1 MNWKRFLLVVGAIL
15 IVLSGFALE
24 AKLLPFC
31 TSSIERMPWL
41 FEDVLYF
48 VGNNYDIYQI
58 VLKEDGSWGEI
69 KQVEGEVNTLA
80 NEISP
85 CVVRSGDDLVMYFA
99 RYSDATDYDFF
110 RAVLDM
116 KSGEW
121 IGVTPVKELNTDT
134 QEWKIWV
141 NEGETLAYITTKGSH
156 GGVAPVGG
164 RDIWMS
170 EKVEGKWTTPLN
182 VAALNT
188 AGDEWSVFVDPL
200 GRIWIDGSREEV
212 LGGHDI
218 YYYDP
223 QSKKIVHPGEDINT
237 MYNDRSV
244 WTDGKTLILSSSDR
258 KGGAG
263 SYDLYT
269 VDLEGEVA
277 RPAVVVEAREEI
289 TATPGDLRASM
300 DGKYVLEGQTVTVE
314 GVALVSTGEWHDKA
328 NYFAIADASAGV
340 FVYGAGFIE
349 PFVRKGDL
357 VRVTGTLSIVGYS
370 TDIGSLVILP
380 SGPEDIVVLSNDADL
395 PAPKILFSD
404 TSGAALASY
413 EARPVMFFGKV
424 SQYDNETIARGFA
437 IDGSSD
443 SGYDDSKGEVKVKFY
458 SYAQI
463 DISGLENGD
472 YASVKG
478 VLVLDKE
485 GNYYVRPTEKSDIS
499 ELQRNRL
506 IFLSTVADRTLVTE
520 EGPQEEGSEAG
531 NGQILE
537 SAADRIFASA
547 SDGRLFLS
555 AYSVGGTRAGNGP
568 AIYEY
573 IDGALVKLALP
584 GEAEYP
590 DVKGNK
596 LVFACRIS
604 PDDLNSS
611 WEIYHLDLESKKLQ
625 KLLASP
631 SDEIEPVL
639 SPDGERVVFSR
650 QANGRWELV
659 ELETASGR
667 ESVIEVNAKSGD
679 FSSDGGELV
688 FQHLDESWDLVE
700 LSKLDSPIG
709 LSRRKLLATPFDE
722 TSPAVNDDSNL
733 IAFVADY
740 RGKGEVFL
748 LDTTTGEVRPL
759 FAEVTESKNP
769 FWIDA
774 ELGVAKRSETGWEM
788 AIVEVA
794 EEKIGPFEEVENF
807 LHKPRLTSPAMVDL
821 NEVRFEI
828 SLKEGFVPVK
838 AYLQGGGR
846 TIPVMCNGNDA
857 IVTGSAVA
865 GLYDLRIVAR
875 SASGYHSWIEP
886 KSVYLGDSSRT
897 VRIVQL
903 TDIHLGLVKKPEN
916 REGFIKL
923 LEGAKSEE
931 PTMIVIT
938 GDVSDAAQYYP
949 DDYAF
954 LRSALIEHAECPVFV
969 IPGNHDS
976 QRAGKVVGK
985 EVWTELF
992 GELYF
997 GFEWG
1002 GWRYI
1007 FLDTGDSDY
1016 GLVSGMVS
1024 EEQMDWLRREV
1035 GKDRKKTVLFAHHNP
1050 FDTRWSFF
1058 EKESNRQELVEVL
1071 EGGNLMLALFG
1082 HRHSDA
1088 IDYHDEILAITTRKS
1103 LEGSALSYRLV
1114 ILDREGIVKIS
1125 QELPKASKSM

>member
-1 MNWKRFLLVVGAIL
+1 MNWKRFLLVIGTIL
-15 IVLSGFALE
+15 IVLSGFAFE

-48 VGNNYDIYQI
+48 VGNNYDIYQ
-58 VLKEDGSWGEI
+58 VTLKEDGSWGEI
-69 KQVEGEVNTLA
+69 RQVEGEVNTLA

-85 CVVRSGDDLVMYFA
+85 CVVRSGEDLVMYFA

-110 RAVLDM
+110 RAVLDI

-121 IGVTPVKELNTDT
+121 IDVTPAKELNTDT

-141 NEGETLAYITTKGSH
+141 SEGETLAYITTKGSH

-164 RDIWMS
+164 RDIWIS

-182 VAALNT
+182 VGALNT
-188 AGDEWSVFVDPL
+188 AGDEWSVFVAPD
-200 GRIWIDGSREEV
+200 GKIWIDGSREEV

-244 WTDGKTLILSSSDR
+244 WTDGKTLIISSSDR
-258 KGGAG
+258 KSGAG

-269 VDLEGEVA
+269 VNLEGEAA
-277 RPAVVVEAREEI
+277 RSPVSIEIREEI
-289 TATPGDLRASM
+289 TVALSDLRVSM

-328 NYFAIADASAGV
+328 NYFTIADASAGV
-340 FVYGAGFIE
+340 FVYGAGFTE
-349 PFVRKGDL
+349 PFVKKGDL

-404 TSGAALASY
+404 TSRMSLAAF

-424 SQYDNETIARGFA
+424 SQYDNETIARGFL

-443 SGYDDSKGEVKVKFY
+443 SVYEDSKSEVKIKFY

-506 IFLSTVADRTLVTE
+506 IFLSTVADRTVLAE
-520 EGPQEEGSEAG
+520 EDPQEQRSEVG
-531 NGQILE
+531 NGQILLN
-537 SAADRIFASA
+537 ATDRIFASA
-547 SDGRLFLS
+547 SNGRLFLS
-555 AYSVGGTRAGNGP
+555 TYSVGATRAGNGP

-573 IDGALVKLALP
+573 VDGTLVKLALP

-639 SPDGERVVFSR
+639 SPDGKRVVFSR
-650 QANGRWELV
+650 QANGHWELV
-659 ELETASGR
+659 ELEIASCR
-667 ESVIEVNAKSGD
+667 ESVIEINAKSAD
-679 FSSDGGELV
+679 FSSDGDELV
-688 FQHLDESWDLVE
+688 FQYLDESWDLVE
-700 LSKLDSPIG
+700 LSKMESPLGI
-709 LSRRKLLATPFDE
+709 SSRKLLATPFDE

-733 IAFVADY
+733 VAFVADY
-740 RGKGEVFL
+740 RGKSEVFL
-748 LDTTTGEVRPL
+748 LDKTSGEVRPL
-759 FAEVTESKNP
+759 FSEITESKNP
-769 FWIDA
+769 FWKDDK
-774 ELGVAKRSETGWEM
+774 LGVAKRSEVGWEM
-788 AIVEVA
+788 VIAEVA
-794 EEKIGPFEEVENF
+794 EEKIGPLEEVGNF
-807 LHKPRLTSPAMVDL
+807 LRKPRLTSPAMVDL
-821 NEVRFEI
+821 DEVRFEI
-828 SLKEGFVPVK
+828 LLKEGFVPVK
-838 AYLQGGGR
+838 AYLQGDGR
-846 TIPVMCNGNDA
+846 TIPVMCYGKDA
-857 IVTGSAVA
+857 IVTGNAVA
-865 GLYDLRIVAR
+865 GLYDLRIIAR
-875 SASGYHSWIEP
+875 TDSGYHSWIEP

-903 TDIHLGLVKKPEN
+903 TDIHLGLAKKPEN

-923 LEGAKSEE
+923 LEGVQSEG

-954 LRSALIEHAECPVFV
+954 LRSALIEHADCPVFV

-997 GFEWG
+997 SFEWDS
-1002 GWRYI
+1002 WRYI

-1024 EEQMDWLRREV
+1024 EDQMNWLRGEV
-1035 GKDRKKTVLFAHHNP
+1035 GKDKKKTILFAHHNP

-1058 EKESNRQELVEVL
+1058 EKEQNRQELVEVL
-1071 EGGNLMLALFG
+1071 ERGNLMLALFG

-1088 IDYHDEILAITTRKS
+1088 IDYHDETLAITTRKS
-1103 LEGSALSYRLV
+1103 LENSALSYRLV

>member
-1 MNWKRFLLVVGAIL
+1 MNWKRFLLVVEAIL
-15 IVLSGFALE
+15 IVLSGFAFE

-58 VLKEDGSWGEI
+58 ALKEDGSWGEI

-85 CVVRSGDDLVMYFA
+85 CVVRSGNDLVMYFA

-110 RAVLDM
+110 RAVLD
-116 KSGEW
+116 KNSGEW
-121 IGVTPVKELNTDT
+121 TNVTSVKELNTDT

-156 GGVAPVGG
+156 GGAAPVGG

-182 VAALNT
+182 VAVLNT
-188 AGDEWSVFVDPL
+188 TGDEWSVFVAPD
-200 GRIWIDGSREEV
+200 GKIWIDGSREEV
-212 LGGHDI
+212 IGGHDI

-223 QSKKIVHPGEDINT
+223 NSKKIVHPGEDINT

-258 KGGAG
+258 KDGAG

-269 VDLEGEVA
+269 VDLEGEAIQSPVA
-277 RPAVVVEAREEI
+277 VEVREEI
-289 TATPGDLRASM
+289 TATLGDLRSSM
-300 DGKYVLEGQTVTVE
+300 DGKYILEGQTVTVE

-328 NYFAIADASAGV
+328 NYFTIADASAGV
-340 FVYGAGFIE
+340 FVYGAGFTE

-380 SGPEDIVVLSNDADL
+380 SGPEDIVVLSEGADL
-395 PAPKILFSD
+395 PTPKILFTD
-404 TSGAALASY
+404 TPRTALAAY

-424 SQYDNETIARGFA
+424 SQYDNETIARGFV

-443 SGYDDSKGEVKVKFY
+443 SEYEDSKGEIKVKFY

-499 ELQRNRL
+499 EIQRNRM
-506 IFLSTVADRTLVTE
+506 IFLSTVADKALLAVE
-520 EGPQEEGSEAG
+520 DSQEVESEAG
-531 NGQILE
+531 NDRILE
-537 SAADRIFASA
+537 SAADRIFASS

-555 AYSVGGTRAGNGP
+555 AYSVGGTRAGSGP

-573 IDGALVKLALP
+573 IDGELVKLALP

-590 DVKGNK
+590 DIKGK
-596 LVFACRIS
+596 GLVFACRIS

-625 KLLASP
+625 KLLSSP

-639 SPDGERVVFSR
+639 SPDGKKVVFSR
-650 QANGRWELV
+650 QANGHWELV
-659 ELETASGR
+659 ELEIASGS
-667 ESVIEVNAKSGD
+667 ESVIEVNAKSAD
-679 FSSDGGELV
+679 FSSDGRELV
-688 FQHLDESWDLVE
+688 FQYLGESWDLVE
-700 LSKLDSPIG
+700 LSKLDSPLG
-709 LSRRKLLATPFDE
+709 ASRRKLLATPFDE

-748 LDTTTGEVRPL
+748 LDTVSGEVRPL

-769 FWIDA
+769 FWIEDK
-774 ELGVAKRSETGWEM
+774 LGVAKRSETGWEM
-788 AIVEVA
+788 ALVEIV
-794 EEKIGPFEEVENF
+794 EEKIGPFEEVANF
-807 LHKPRLTSPAMVDL
+807 LRRPRLTSPAMVDL
-821 NEVRFEI
+821 DEVRFEI
-828 SLKEGFVPVK
+828 SLKDGFVPVK
-838 AYLQGGGR
+838 AYLQGNGR
-846 TIPVMCNGNDA
+846 TIPVMCYGNDA
-857 IVTGSAVA
+857 IITGNAVP
-865 GLYDLRIVAR
+865 GLYDLRIIAR
-875 SASGYHSWIEP
+875 SSSGYHSWIEP
-886 KSVYLGDSSRT
+886 KSVFLGDSSRT

-903 TDIHLGLVKKPEN
+903 TDIHLGLANKPEN

-923 LEGAKSEE
+923 LESAQMEE

-954 LRSALIEHAECPVFV
+954 LRSTLIEHAECPVFV

-985 EVWTELF
+985 EMWTEFF

-997 GFEWG
+997 SFEWG

-1007 FLDTGDSDY
+1007 FMDTGDSDY

-1024 EEQMDWLRREV
+1024 EEQMDWLRGEIDN
-1035 GKDRKKTVLFAHHNP
+1035 DRKTVLFAHHNP

-1058 EKESNRQELVEVL
+1058 EKEPNRQELVEVL
-1071 EGGNLMLALFG
+1071 ESGNLMLALFG

-1088 IDYHDEILAITTRKS
+1088 IDYHDEILAVTTRKS

-1114 ILDREGIVKIS
+1114 ILDREGILKIS